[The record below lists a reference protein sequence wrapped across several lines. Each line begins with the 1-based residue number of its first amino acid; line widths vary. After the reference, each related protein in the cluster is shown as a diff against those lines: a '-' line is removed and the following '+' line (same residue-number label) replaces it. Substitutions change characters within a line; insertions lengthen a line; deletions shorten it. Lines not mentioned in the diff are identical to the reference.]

1 MKVPYLDLSKQY
13 ASIGTDIESAI
24 SQVIDENAFIRGR
37 FVQEFESAF
46 AHAYG
51 VRNCIGVA
59 NGTDALFISL
69 KMLGIGPG
77 DEVITAAN
85 SWIATSEV
93 ISLAGAEPRF
103 VDVEP
108 AFFNIDPALVE
119 RAATERTKAIIP
131 VHLYGQPADM
141 GAIRAIANQNG
152 WVLIEDCAQAH
163 FAEFGG
169 KKVGL
174 FGDLGSFSFY
184 PGKNLGAYGDAG
196 CLITDNNDLASR
208 LRSFANHG
216 SSPVSKHDHVM
227 EGLNSRLDGI
237 QAAVLSVKLKHILEW
252 NEQRAHWA
260 SAYEK
265 ELAAI
270 EEVTTPTIRPGATH
284 VFHIYCI
291 RTPRRDALRVFLA
304 EKSIQTGIHYPKAL
318 PYLEVY
324 KKLGYTAAD
333 FPVAHANQ
341 DEILSL
347 PIYPEL
353 TQDAVEYVAA
363 SVRDFF
369 DTPA

>member
-1 MKVPYLDLSKQY
+1 MPVVVGQIGVGYWGPNLLRNLVASPRTDLRAVADVSEERQ
-13 ASIGTDIESAI
+13 D
-24 SQVIDENAFIRGR
+24 F
-37 FVQEFESAF
+37 
-46 AHAYG
+46 
-51 VRNCIGVA
+51 VRNSYPSVRVG
-59 NGTDALFISL
+59 GL
-69 KMLGIGPG
+69 PG
-77 DEVITAAN
+77 DVLGDPQIEAVLVATPAASHFDLAIQAIEAGKHVLIEKPMARTAGEVREI
-85 SWIATSEV
+85 
-93 ISLAGAEPRF
+93 GK
-103 VDVEP
+103 
-108 AFFNIDPALVE
+108 
-119 RAATERTKAIIP
+119 RAAENDVVAM
-131 VHLYGQPADM
+131 VGH
-141 GAIRAIANQNG
+141 NG

-196 CLITDNNDLASR
+196 CLITDNDDLASR

-216 SSPVSKHDHVM
+216 SSPVSKHDHLM

-291 RTPRRDALRVFLA
+291 RTPRRDALRAFLA

-324 KKLGYTAAD
+324 EKLGYTAAD